1 MPYINQRT
9 KQFGMSVEEMRQH
22 YPNASVPEGVDYGE
36 HIWYV
41 PTNRPNHHPTDAVV
55 ELLPMDGMQVWSVVP
70 GSARDIA
77 AWLRQTLAAQ
87 YDTRMQVIAAGYP
100 LSERESWPVQTEEA
114 RALESDPAAA
124 TPWIDAAALARGL
137 DRLELAARIRAK
149 DADYRQVHGLLTGT
163 RQRIEDQ
170 IDAAADD
177 ALALSQIDVTV
188 GWPAAPV

>member
-1 MPYINQRT
+1 MTQYQLTSENFVYRFRDGVRT
-9 KQFGMSVEEMRQH
+9 TIPLVDPGPALP
-22 YPNASVPEGVDYGE
+22 PNP
-36 HIWYV
+36 
-41 PTNRPNHHPTDAVV
+41 DAI
-55 ELLPMDGMQVWSVVP
+55 EY
-70 GSARDIA
+70 R
-77 AWLRQTLAAQ
+77 AWLAAGGMPLPADLRPAAEIAVALRQALAAE
-87 YDTRMQVIAAGYP
+87 YRRRIQVIAAGYP

-114 RALESDPAAA
+114 RALEADPAAA
-124 TPWIDAAALARGL
+124 SPWIDAAALARGL

-188 GWPAAPV
+188 GWPQAPV